1 VRDFPEGFL
10 FGSSTAAHQVEG
22 GNVNNDWWEWE
33 HAPYT
38 TCVESSGDAIDQWH
52 RYEEDFALLAEL
64 GQNAH
69 RLSLEWSRIEPA
81 PGEFSAAALEHYRRV
96 LGSLE
101 QHGLTAFVTLHHF
114 TLPRWLAE
122 RGGWLAPDA
131 VERFARYV
139 ERVAGE
145 LGDLIPFAGTINEP
159 QIVAL
164 MGYRQGWFPPA
175 LRSPGQFKRVTR
187 RLIEAHGAAVAA
199 VKSGRGDP
207 LAGVCLQLPAF
218 EPARPDDPAC
228 VAACAE
234 LVHEMEEIYVDDL
247 TGDWTGVQYYTR
259 QRVDPTA
266 ADGFAPAPDGAPLTQ
281 MGWEV
286 HPEGLHRA
294 IVSAARAGLP
304 VYVTENGIATAD
316 DGHRIAYMRE
326 HLAQVARAIAAG
338 TDVRGFFYWSSFD
351 NFEWAEGYRPT
362 FGLIGIDRDDGL
374 RRVVH
379 PSARAFGAL
388 ATTGSLAALAG
399 SGDVPTRGSSNG

>member
-22 GNVNNDWWEWE
+22 GNFNNDWWAWE

-52 RYEEDFALLAEL
+52 RYAEDFALLAEL

-69 RLSLEWSRIEPA
+69 RMSLEWSRIEPA
-81 PGEFSAAALEHYRRV
+81 PGEYSRAALEHYRRV
-96 LGSLE
+96 LGTLE
-101 QHGLTAFVTLHHF
+101 QLGLTAFVTLHHF

-122 RGGWLAPDA
+122 QGGWLAREA
-131 VERFARYV
+131 VERFARYT
-139 ERVAGE
+139 ERVGAA
-145 LGDLIPFAGTINEP
+145 LGDLMPFAGTINEP

-164 MGYRQGWFPPA
+164 MGYREGLFPPG
-175 LRSPGQFKRVTR
+175 LRNPVMFERATR
-187 RLIEAHGAAVAA
+187 RLLAAHAAAVQA

-207 LAGVCLQLPAF
+207 QAGACLQLPAY

-228 VAACAE
+228 VAACAQ
-234 LVHEMEEIYVDDL
+234 LVHAMEGVYLEDL
-247 TGDWTGVQYYTR
+247 AGDWVGVQYYTR

-266 ADGFAPAPDGAPLTQ
+266 VDGFAPAPEGAPLTQ
-281 MGWEV
+281 MGWEI

-294 IVSAARAGLP
+294 IVSAARSALP

-316 DGHRIAYMRE
+316 DSQRIAYMRD
-326 HLAQVARAIAAG
+326 HLAQVARAIADG
-338 TDVRGFFYWSSFD
+338 VDVRGFHYWSSFD

-362 FGLIGIDRDDGL
+362 FGMIGIDREDGL
-374 RRVVH
+374 RRVVR
-379 PSARAFGAL
+379 PSARAYGELARKGAL
-388 ATTGSLAALAG
+388 SALTSAGTG
-399 SGDVPTRGSSNG
+399 